1 MILSANKDWYIPI
14 KDKQNEIN
22 SIVDFMNNNA
32 TTISIITIILLIS
45 YFYFRNK
52 INMKYLLDFILVA
65 LGLTTLYIILSPH
78 RFQGLAYFITMS
90 FR

>member
-1 MILSANKDWYIPI
+1 MNKDWYIPI

-22 SIVDFMNNNA
+22 SIVDFMNINA
-32 TTISIITIILLIS
+32 TFISIITIFILIS

-52 INMKYLLDFILVA
+52 INMKYLLDILLA
-65 LGLTTLYIILSPH
+65 TIGLTILYIILAPH
-78 RFQGLAYFITMS
+78 RFQGFAYFITMS

>member
-1 MILSANKDWYIPI
+1 MNQDWHIPI
-14 KDKQNEIN
+14 QDKQNEIN

-32 TTISIITIILLIS
+32 TIISIITIVILIG

-52 INMKYLLDFILVA
+52 INMKYLLDFLLIT
-65 LGLTTLYIILSPH
+65 LGFTILYIILAPH
-78 RFQGLAYFITMS
+78 RFQGFAYFITMS